1 MASCC
6 LGEIA
11 ASQVFT
17 STGQRT
23 AATVG
28 VAFGRS
34 NDVAAGAAHAVILE
48 PSLARLDELMHLG
61 RRLRS
66 IALQSALGGMALS
79 IGGMGFAAVGLLG
92 PVVGALLQE
101 GIDLLS
107 ILNALRTATA
117 PRQRTD
123 WETG

>member
-17 STGQRT
+17 STGQRI